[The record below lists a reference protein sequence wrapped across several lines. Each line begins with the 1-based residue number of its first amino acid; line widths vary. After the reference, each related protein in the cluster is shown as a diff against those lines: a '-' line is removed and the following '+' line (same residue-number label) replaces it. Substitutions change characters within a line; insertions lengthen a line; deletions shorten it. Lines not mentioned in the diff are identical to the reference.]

1 MFWKKKK
8 QDKENTSVWG
18 KAASRGKW
26 RSTKSLKEKLD
37 RVFSLYIR
45 LRDSKEF
52 DFNYF
57 RCISCGRV
65 LPFEQADCG
74 HYIPRTNMALR
85 FSEDNCHIQCRHCN
99 RFKDGNILDYRQ
111 GLIRKIGEQRV
122 ELLEARKHE
131 SKKWSNWEL
140 ERLIEYYEEEIN
152 KLKVEEKWKR

>member
-8 QDKENTSVWG
+8 QDKEKGPAWG
-18 KAASRGKW
+18 KVARQGKW
-26 RSTKSLKEKLD
+26 RSTKSLKDKLD

-52 DFNYF
+52 DFKYF
-57 RCISCGRV
+57 RCVSCGRV

-74 HYIPRTNMALR
+74 HYISRTNMALR
-85 FSEDNCHIQCRHCN
+85 FSEDNCSAQCRHCN

-122 ELLEARKHE
+122 MLLEARKHE
-131 SKKWSNWEL
+131 SKKLSNWEL
-140 ERLIEYYEEEIN
+140 ETLIEHYEKEIK
-152 KLKVEEKWKR
+152 KLKVE